1 MAGPATELGL
11 DRSGNGNN
19 FTVAGTLGSDQMVDT
34 PTNNFCTLN
43 PNDPSTGQTLS
54 EGNLKTVLPDNK
66 TSIASMMVSSG
77 KWYFE
82 VHQVNIGGV
91 GIINSLAAM
100 AGRGSSN
107 NNGYGTYYNFSNFHG
122 TIYYASSTDTTP
134 SSGSNGDIVGCAF
147 DLDNNKIYWHVNGT
161 YISTSGGQQN
171 PTNASNPI
179 AISQVDAPEHNFAPA
194 FGAYSTNPAFIVNF
208 GQDSSFA
215 GTKTAQ
221 GNQDS
226 GGIGDF
232 YYTPP
237 TGFLA
242 LCTQNLPAATVTPT
256 EHFKTVL
263 YTGNASTNAITGVG
277 FQPDFVWTKNR
288 EETYFHTLYDA
299 IRGTGTSKAIHS
311 NDTASE
317 GTHSAH
323 NNLVSFDTNGFTL
336 GATSSTNVMNY
347 DDHIYASWN
356 WKAAST
362 ASGTTTGSGTGKS
375 YSARYNTDAGFSIV
389 NFAGNGTSGHTI
401 PHQLSKAPEMIFLK
415 NNGTTYNWTVYNER
429 LTSLNA
435 VFLNLSSASTAT
447 DDWADTAATSSVF
460 SVGSGGATNQN
471 NANHIAYCWHSVDGY
486 SRIGSY
492 EATGNA
498 GVGGKGNY
506 IHTGFRPAFVI
517 AKAIDYTND
526 YTGWIMYDNK
536 RDGWNQGTEGNGG
549 NKYLFANVTDAEA
562 NLTIINF
569 FSNGFQFRDDYHNS
583 NNQLTYIY
591 MAFAEIPF
599 KYSNAISQ

>member
-288 EETYFHTLYDA
+288 EDTYFNSLYDA
-299 IRGTGTSKAIHS
+299 VRGTGNTKAIHS
-311 NDTASE
+311 NDQVAE

-323 NNLVSFDTNGFTL
+323 NNLVSFDSDGFTL

-347 DDHIYASWN
+347 DDHIYVSWSWN
-356 WKAAST
+356 MGGTT
-362 ASGTTTGSGTGKS
+362 ASNSNGSITSSIRANPSAGQSIVTYTGTGSNATVGHGLASVPGFIVVKTRNNTGDWMVF
-375 YSARYNTDAGFSIV
+375 YGDATD
-389 NFAGNGTSGHTI
+389 
-401 PHQLSKAPEMIFLK
+401 FLK
-415 NNGTTYNWTVYNER
+415 LNEYNDTEDLAAVWND
-429 LTSLNA
+429 TSP
-435 VFLNLSSASTAT
+435 
-447 DDWADTAATSSVF
+447 TSSVF
-460 SVGSGGATNQN
+460 TIGTNTDVN
-471 NANHIAYCWHSVDGY
+471 VDGRLYVAYCFSSIDGY
-486 SRIGSY
+486 SSAGTY
-492 EATGNA
+492 KGNA
-498 GVGGKGNY
+498 GSNETDGTFVY
-506 IHTGFRPAFVI
+506 TGFRPAWVMCKLTSSDGESWLI
-517 AKAIDYTND
+517 K
-526 YTGWIMYDNK
+526 DNK
-536 RDGWNQGTEGNGG
+536 RSPFNPADGWLYADKTS
-549 NKYLFANVTDAEA
+549 AEA
-562 NLTIINF
+562 TAGTTLRDIDF
-569 FSNGFQFRDDYHNS
+569 LSNGFKFRGWSTELNGNGESY
-583 NNQLTYIY
+583 TYL
-591 MAFAEIPF
+591 AFAETPF
-599 KYSNAISQ
+599 KYSNAR

>member
-242 LCTQNLPAATVTPT
+242 LCTSNLPDAAVTPS
-256 EHFKTVL
+256 EHFNTVL
-263 YTGNASTNAITGVG
+263 WSGDGGSQTISGVG
-277 FQPDFVWTKNR
+277 FQTDFTWVKSRNSTNGHHLFDAVRGFGSAKSLSTNSTQ
-288 EETYFHTLYDA
+288 EEGKYDA
-299 IRGTGTSKAIHS
+299 SYGYISSPTSDGFTASAGSSGSQYS
-311 NDTASE
+311 NDGSYTY
-317 GTHSAH
+317 
-323 NNLVSFDTNGFTL
+323 V
-336 GATSSTNVMNY
+336 
-347 DDHIYASWN
+347 SWN
-356 WKAAST
+356 WKAN
-362 ASGTTTGSGTGKS
+362 GSGSTNTAGS
-375 YSARYNTDAGFSIV
+375 INTTATSANTAAGFSIITYG
-389 NFAGNGTSGHTI
+389 GNGTSGATI
-401 PHQLSKAPEMIFLK
+401 GHGLSKAPEFITVKRRSTAGDDWNSYYGDNTDFLRL
-415 NNGTTYNWTVYNER
+415 NGTQ
-429 LTSLNA
+429 
-435 VFLNLSSASTAT
+435 
-447 DDWADTAATSSVF
+447 ATSDNAAIWNDTSPTSTLISLGNHAEVN
-460 SVGSGGATNQN
+460 SSGETYV
-471 NANHIAYCWHSVDGY
+471 AYAFHSVDGY
-486 SRIGSY
+486 SKIGTY
-492 EATGNA
+492 TGN
-498 GVGGKGNY
+498 GSSDGTFVY
-506 IHTGFRPAFVI
+506 TGFNVKWLLIKRTDSTSSWTI
-517 AKAIDYTND
+517 L
-526 YTGWIMYDNK
+526 GNK
-536 RDGWNQGTEGNGG
+536 RDTDIYNPITE
-549 NKYLFANVTDAEA
+549 YLAANASDAEG
-562 NLTIINF
+562 THQHCDF
-569 FSNGFQFRDDYHNS
+569 VSNGIKFNGTGGDFNGS
-583 NNQLTYIY
+583 GGTYIFL
-591 MAFAEIPF
+591 AFAETPF
-599 KYSNAISQ
+599 KYSNAR